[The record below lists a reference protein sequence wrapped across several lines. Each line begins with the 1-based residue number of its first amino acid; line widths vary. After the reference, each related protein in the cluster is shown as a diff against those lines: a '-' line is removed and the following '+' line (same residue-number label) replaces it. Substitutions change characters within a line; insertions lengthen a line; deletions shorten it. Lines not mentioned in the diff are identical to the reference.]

1 MMDRVREM
9 IRRRRAARQLNRWKQ
24 VASSAEDLDLATLK
38 HVRTQA
44 RQLRQQVDAVT
55 HIADGRLALPRIGT
69 NAIQRPAQSDW
80 AFRPEIWRGPISPS
94 GVAAVE
100 NSGRI
105 GGAATLHHDCRISE
119 LTLRQVR
126 NTREDDLAPFG
137 LKMDVFKFDG
147 SFLSLVLD
155 FSGDAVSGLRRN
167 HILRMDASIE
177 VERPLEIFARLNVK
191 HGPNVEQMV
200 RELPRGK
207 DRSIVEFDLEHTKIN
222 DKRLERIW
230 IDLIF
235 EGPEMNEIYLRDLT
249 FSRRPRADF

>member
-9 IRRRRAARQLNRWKQ
+9 IRRRRTARQLNRWKH

-38 HVRTQA
+38 NVRIQA
-44 RQLRQQVDAVT
+44 RQLRRQVDAVT

-69 NAIQRPAQSDW
+69 NAIQKPPQSDW
-80 AFRPEIWRGPISPS
+80 AHRPEIWRGPISPT

-100 NSGRI
+100 NRGRI
-105 GGAATLHHDCRISE
+105 GEFATLHHDCRISE

-155 FSGDAVSGLRRN
+155 LSGDAVKGLRRN
-167 HILRMDASIE
+167 HILRMDANIE

-191 HGPNVEQMV
+191 HGPNVEQLV
-200 RELPRGK
+200 RELPQAKNSGV
-207 DRSIVEFDLEHTKIN
+207 VEFDLEHSKIN
-222 DKRLERIW
+222 EKRLERLW